1 MIFRRLVELN
11 GKTCLF
17 GLVFFILSN
26 ASIYSQKSDRIND
39 SIQKYLYENPQK
51 AKKYAHKLLTSLKS
65 SGQTKEIVFAYCT
78 LADLCGALSEKDS
91 VFYFFDK
98 AAQVA
103 PNDKDFELVVKVNK
117 GNYLFNQFDFEGAL
131 NIYNDVLAI
140 CQETSDDKT
149 YNYILIKKAS
159 ILFELEKYHEALDIY
174 KKNLDDKN
182 LNEMRMLDVKLG
194 LVKSYIKLKQPD
206 SAFVYINKSLELCRR
221 NNLKEHEIH
230 FLKQLGLYFIDK
242 GKLNEAEKAMQKASQ
257 MAYITKNINV
267 IAPIQIDVSKIYTL
281 KKEYNKAIS
290 TLLNMIKSKDTGIM
304 PIEYLSEIYYL
315 SAENYKLL
323 GDTEQSN
330 YYFQLFIDK
339 SKKIG
344 QKKIDTID
352 HLHKID
358 ISELQ
363 NREASLINQKWG
375 LFLVVLILFA
385 VILIVYMNKKGI
397 EKQNQLKFD
406 ELLFKIRNYEDETRK
421 VQSSIGNEPIISS
434 LKAVEDGF
442 EDNPKEELEFEEI
455 EEIEEFDE
463 VEEISEAYET
473 SEEELY
479 KEEVDSQ
486 NNGSGF
492 NIKDETV
499 ADILEK
505 LVKLEEKRQFLRQ
518 DFTLH
523 NVAKKLK
530 TNTAYLSKI
539 INSELG
545 KSFSTYANE
554 LRINYIILELKNNT
568 KLRSYSINA
577 IAEEIGYKS
586 PESFTKYFK
595 AATGISPSVYIK
607 KINEIK

>member
-1 MIFRRLVELN
+1 MIFNRLLELN
-11 GKTCLF
+11 KKSWLF
-17 GLVFFILSN
+17 YAIFLTLIN
-26 ASIYSQKSDRIND
+26 APVYSQKNDRIND
-39 SIQKYLYENPQK
+39 SIKKYLYENPQK
-51 AKKYAHKLLTSLKS
+51 AKKYSHKLLTSLKN

-91 VFYFFDK
+91 VFYYFDK
-98 AAQVA
+98 AIQMSS
-103 PNDKDFELVVKVNK
+103 NDKDFELVVKVNK

-131 NIYNDVLAI
+131 NIYDEVLAI
-140 CQETSDDKT
+140 SQETNDDKT

-159 ILFELEKYHEALDIY
+159 ILFELEKYDEALNIY
-174 KKNLDDKN
+174 KKNLRDKD
-182 LNEMRMLDVKLG
+182 LNETRLLDVKLG

-206 SAFVYINKSLELCRR
+206 SAYIYINKSLEECRR

-230 FLKQLGLYFIDK
+230 FLKQLGLYYIDK
-242 GKLNEAEKAMQKASQ
+242 GKLNEAEKAMQKAVKI
-257 MAYITKNINV
+257 ALITKNINV
-267 IAPIQIDVSKIYTL
+267 IAPIQIDVSKIFTL
-281 KKEYNKAIS
+281 KKDYNKAIA
-290 TLLNMIKSKDTGIM
+290 TLLEMIDSKDIALM

-315 SAENYKLL
+315 TAENYKFL
-323 GDTEQSN
+323 GNTDKSN
-330 YYFQLFIDK
+330 YYFQLFIEK

-375 LFLVVLILFA
+375 LFLIVLILFG
-385 VILIVYMNKKGI
+385 VILMVYINKKGV

-406 ELLFKIRNYEDETRK
+406 ELLFKIKNYEEETK
-421 VQSSIGNEPIISS
+421 NVQPSVNNESIISS
-434 LKAVEDGF
+434 LEQIEDVF
-442 EDNPKEELEFEEI
+442 EETTKEDVEI
-455 EEIEEFDE
+455 EEVSFENEP
-463 VEEISEAYET
+463 VELLNDTESVD
-473 SEEELY
+473 EELY
-479 KEEVDSQ
+479 NEDLSVQ
-486 NNGSGF
+486 NNNSSF

-499 ADILEK
+499 AEILEK
-505 LVKLEEKRQFLRQ
+505 LIKLEEKRQFLRQ

-554 LRINYIILELKNNT
+554 LRINYIILELKNNA

>member
-1 MIFRRLVELN
+1 MIFNRLFELN
-11 GKTCLF
+11 KKSWLF
-17 GLVFFILSN
+17 CATFLTLISTPV
-26 ASIYSQKSDRIND
+26 YSQKNDRIND
-39 SIQKYLYENPQK
+39 SIKKYLYENPQK
-51 AKKYAHKLLTSLKS
+51 AKKYSHKLLTSLKN

-91 VFYFFDK
+91 VFYYFDK
-98 AAQVA
+98 AIQMSS
-103 PNDKDFELVVKVNK
+103 NDKDFELVVKVNK

-131 NIYNDVLAI
+131 NIYNEVLAI
-140 CQETSDDKT
+140 SKETNDDKT

-159 ILFELEKYHEALDIY
+159 ILFELEKYDEALDIY
-174 KKNLDDKN
+174 KKNLSDKD
-182 LNEMRMLDVKLG
+182 LNEIRLLDVKLG

-206 SAFVYINKSLELCRR
+206 SAYIYINKSLEECRR

-230 FLKQLGLYFIDK
+230 FLKQLGLYYIDK
-242 GKLNEAEKAMQKASQ
+242 GKLNEAEKAMQKAEKI
-257 MAYITKNINV
+257 ALITKNINV
-267 IAPIQIDVSKIYTL
+267 IAPIQIDVSKIFTL
-281 KKEYNKAIS
+281 KKDYNKAIA
-290 TLLNMIKSKDTGIM
+290 TLLGMIDSKDIALM

-315 SAENYKLL
+315 TAENYKFL
-323 GDTEQSN
+323 GNTDKSN
-330 YYFQLFIDK
+330 YYFQLFIEK

-375 LFLVVLILFA
+375 LFLIVLILFG
-385 VILIVYMNKKGI
+385 VILLVYINKRGV

-406 ELLFKIRNYEDETRK
+406 ELLFKIKNYEEETK
-421 VQSSIGNEPIISS
+421 NVQSSVNNESIISS
-434 LKAVEDGF
+434 LEEVEDIF
-442 EDNPKEELEFEEI
+442 EETSKEEVEI
-455 EEIEEFDE
+455 EEVRFENEQVELLNDTESIDEEQYNEDLI
-463 VEEISEAYET
+463 V
-473 SEEELY
+473 
-479 KEEVDSQ
+479 Q
-486 NNGSGF
+486 NNNSSF

-499 ADILEK
+499 AEILEK
-505 LVKLEEKRQFLRQ
+505 LIKLEEKRQFLRQ

-554 LRINYIILELKNNT
+554 LRINYIILELKNNA

>member
-1 MIFRRLVELN
+1 LTLI
-11 GKTCLF
+11 
-17 GLVFFILSN
+17 N
-26 ASIYSQKSDRIND
+26 APVYSQKNDRIND
-39 SIQKYLYENPQK
+39 SIKKYLYENPQK
-51 AKKYAHKLLTSLKS
+51 AKKYSHKLLTSLKN

-91 VFYFFDK
+91 VFYYFDK
-98 AAQVA
+98 AIQMSS
-103 PNDKDFELVVKVNK
+103 NDKDFELVVKVNK

-131 NIYNDVLAI
+131 NIYDEVLAI
-140 CQETSDDKT
+140 SQETNDDKT

-159 ILFELEKYHEALDIY
+159 ILFELEKYDEALDIY
-174 KKNLDDKN
+174 KKNLSDKD
-182 LNEMRMLDVKLG
+182 LNETRLLDVKLG

-206 SAFVYINKSLELCRR
+206 SAYIYINKSLEECRK

-230 FLKQLGLYFIDK
+230 FLKQLGLYYIDK
-242 GKLNEAEKAMQKASQ
+242 GKLNEAEKAMQTAVKIAL
-257 MAYITKNINV
+257 ITKNINV
-267 IAPIQIDVSKIYTL
+267 IAPIQIDVSKIFTL
-281 KKEYNKAIS
+281 KKDYNKAIA
-290 TLLNMIKSKDTGIM
+290 TLLEMIDSKDIALM

-315 SAENYKLL
+315 TAENYKFL
-323 GDTEQSN
+323 GNTDKSN
-330 YYFQLFIDK
+330 YYFQLFIEK

-375 LFLVVLILFA
+375 LFLIVLILFG
-385 VILIVYMNKKGI
+385 VILMVYINKRGV

-406 ELLFKIRNYEDETRK
+406 ELLFKIKNYEEETK
-421 VQSSIGNEPIISS
+421 NVQSSVNNESIISS
-434 LKAVEDGF
+434 LEQVEDAF
-442 EDNPKEELEFEEI
+442 EETTKEDVEI
-455 EEIEEFDE
+455 EEVSFENEPVELLNDTESIDEEQYNEDLS
-463 VEEISEAYET
+463 V
-473 SEEELY
+473 
-479 KEEVDSQ
+479 Q
-486 NNGSGF
+486 NNNSSF

-499 ADILEK
+499 AEILEK
-505 LVKLEEKRQFLRQ
+505 LIKLEEKRQFLRQ

-554 LRINYIILELKNNT
+554 LRINYIILELKNNA

>member
-1 MIFRRLVELN
+1 MIFNRLLELN
-11 GKTCLF
+11 KKSWLF
-17 GLVFFILSN
+17 CAIFLTLIN
-26 ASIYSQKSDRIND
+26 APVYSQKNDRIND
-39 SIQKYLYENPQK
+39 SIKKYLYENPQK
-51 AKKYAHKLLTSLKS
+51 AKKYSHKLLTSLKN

-91 VFYFFDK
+91 VFYYFDK
-98 AAQVA
+98 AIQMSS
-103 PNDKDFELVVKVNK
+103 NDKDFELVVKVNK

-131 NIYNDVLAI
+131 NIYDEVLAI
-140 CQETSDDKT
+140 SQETNDDKT

-159 ILFELEKYHEALDIY
+159 ILFELEKYDEALDIY
-174 KKNLDDKN
+174 KKNLSDKD
-182 LNEMRMLDVKLG
+182 LNETRLLDVKLG

-206 SAFVYINKSLELCRR
+206 SAYIYINKSLEECRK

-230 FLKQLGLYFIDK
+230 FLKQLGLYYIDK
-242 GKLNEAEKAMQKASQ
+242 GKLNEAEKAMQTAVKIAL
-257 MAYITKNINV
+257 ITKNINV
-267 IAPIQIDVSKIYTL
+267 IAPIQIDVSKIFTL
-281 KKEYNKAIS
+281 KKDYNKAIA
-290 TLLNMIKSKDTGIM
+290 TLLEMIDSKDIALM

-315 SAENYKLL
+315 TAENYKFL
-323 GDTEQSN
+323 GNTDKSN
-330 YYFQLFIDK
+330 YYFQLFIEK

-375 LFLVVLILFA
+375 LFLIVLILFG
-385 VILIVYMNKKGI
+385 VILMVYINKRGV

-406 ELLFKIRNYEDETRK
+406 ELLFKIKNYEEETK
-421 VQSSIGNEPIISS
+421 NVQSSVNNESIISS
-434 LKAVEDGF
+434 LEQVEDAF
-442 EDNPKEELEFEEI
+442 EETTKEDVEI
-455 EEIEEFDE
+455 EEVSFENEPVELLNDTESIDEEQYNEDLS
-463 VEEISEAYET
+463 V
-473 SEEELY
+473 
-479 KEEVDSQ
+479 Q
-486 NNGSGF
+486 NNNSSF

-499 ADILEK
+499 AEILEK
-505 LVKLEEKRQFLRQ
+505 LIKLEEKRQFLRQ

-554 LRINYIILELKNNT
+554 LRINYIILELKNNA

>member
-1 MIFRRLVELN
+1 MIFNRLFELN
-11 GKTCLF
+11 KKSWLF
-17 GLVFFILSN
+17 CATFLTLISAPV
-26 ASIYSQKSDRIND
+26 YSQKNDRIND
-39 SIQKYLYENPQK
+39 SIKKYLYENPQK
-51 AKKYAHKLLTSLKS
+51 AKKYSHKLLTSLKN

-91 VFYFFDK
+91 VFYYFDK
-98 AAQVA
+98 AIQMSS
-103 PNDKDFELVVKVNK
+103 NDKDFELVVKVNK

-131 NIYNDVLAI
+131 NIYDEVLAI
-140 CQETSDDKT
+140 CQETNDDKT

-159 ILFELEKYHEALDIY
+159 ILFELEKYDEALDIY
-174 KKNLDDKN
+174 KKNLSDKD
-182 LNEMRMLDVKLG
+182 LNETRLLDVKLG

-206 SAFVYINKSLELCRR
+206 SAYIYINKSLEECRR

-230 FLKQLGLYFIDK
+230 FLKQLGLYYIDK
-242 GKLNEAEKAMQKASQ
+242 GKLNEAEKAMQKAVKI
-257 MAYITKNINV
+257 ALITKNINV
-267 IAPIQIDVSKIYTL
+267 IAPIQIDVSKIFTL
-281 KKEYNKAIS
+281 KKDYNKAIV
-290 TLLNMIKSKDTGIM
+290 TLLEMIDSKDIALM

-315 SAENYKLL
+315 TAENYKLL
-323 GDTEQSN
+323 GDTDKSN
-330 YYFQLFIDK
+330 YYFQLFIEK

-375 LFLVVLILFA
+375 LFLIVLILFG
-385 VILIVYMNKKGI
+385 VILLVYINKRGV

-406 ELLFKIRNYEDETRK
+406 ELLFKIKNYEEETK
-421 VQSSIGNEPIISS
+421 NVQSSVNNESIISS
-434 LKAVEDGF
+434 L
-442 EDNPKEELEFEEI
+442 EEI
-455 EEIEEFDE
+455 EDVFE
-463 VEEISEAYET
+463 ET
-473 SEEELY
+473 S
-479 KEEVDSQ
+479 KEEVEIEGVGFENESVELLNDIESIDEEQYDEDLSVQ
-486 NNGSGF
+486 NNNSSF

-499 ADILEK
+499 AEILEK
-505 LVKLEEKRQFLRQ
+505 LIKLEEKRQFLRQ

-554 LRINYIILELKNNT
+554 LRINYIILELKNNA